1 MNKNDQLYRADE
13 TIARVNDYVGRG
25 FSCAETTIRVLM
37 DTFGFEA
44 DDEMLRMTSTFRG
57 GAGIDG
63 KCGIVE
69 SALVFLS
76 FLSVQDGYKC
86 SQQLLTEYSKQL
98 HQDMMERLGGY
109 SCAYLWELFI
119 SQNQDVDINRNVD
132 CVIED
137 GIALTVDSIYRIM
150 GRMKDDDRA
159 C

>member
-1 MNKNDQLYRADE
+1 MLLDKCFQTAYHCF
-13 TIARVNDYVGRG
+13 T
-25 FSCAETTIRVLM
+25 AEINHL
-37 DTFGFEA
+37 
-44 DDEMLRMTSTFRG
+44 LRENR
-57 GAGIDG
+57 
-63 KCGIVE
+63 
-69 SALVFLS
+69 
-76 FLSVQDGYKC
+76 

-98 HQDMMERLGGY
+98 HQDMVERFGGY